1 MNFSLQRLREK
12 YSPRR
17 SEVRLNDV
25 MANLAAMTYQ
35 LSSDYLTGTLEPA
48 ADDALT
54 SRTCRQADCGIE
66 YREWLQRIKHPD
78 VVSRKTWEHVAI
90 LRALQAAEVLQPGAR
105 GLGFGVGREAL
116 VADFAS
122 RGVDVLATD
131 LAIDD
136 RRSAAWA
143 ATGQHAGLSLD
154 QLRDEGICASDV
166 LESRVT
172 LRAVDMNHIPPDLTD
187 FDFTWSA
194 CALEHLGSLEAGLAF
209 IEHSLACLKP
219 GGIAV
224 HTTEFNLDSVDDTV
238 TKGPTVVYRKPDM
251 DVLRGRLQ
259 AGGHEMSEFQIG
271 EPTGVFDFMT
281 DIKPYH
287 DGSLVVRM
295 HGYRVTSAVIVARRG
310 AS

>member
-1 MNFSLQRLREK
+1 MNFSVQRLREK
-12 YSPRR
+12 YSPNR
-17 SEVRLNDV
+17 SEARLNDV
-25 MANLAAMTYQ
+25 LGNLAAMTYQ
-35 LSSDYLTGTLEPA
+35 MSNDYLTGTLEPS
-48 ADDALT
+48 ADDAFT

-90 LRALQAAEVLQPGAR
+90 LRALVRAEVLQPGSR

-131 LAIDD
+131 LAVND
-136 RRSAAWA
+136 RRSAAWV

-154 QLRDEGICASDV
+154 QLSDDGICPSDV

-172 LRAVDMNHIPPDLTD
+172 LRAVDMNQIPSDLTD

-209 IEHSLACLKP
+209 IENSLACLRP

-224 HTTEFNLDSVDDTV
+224 HTTEFNLDSVSDTV

-251 DVLRGRLQ
+251 DGLRRRLM
-259 AGGHEMSEFQIG
+259 ANGHEMSEFEIG

-287 DGSLVVRM
+287 DGSLVIRM
-295 HGYRVTSAVIVARRG
+295 NGYRVTSAVIVARRG
-310 AS
+310 PA